1 MGPLLLVAPVLPV
14 DVLETA
20 TILEQ
25 NDLLDCIVTRYSPG
39 PALTKIL
46 AGNSVTK
53 RFAKRPVA
61 PVARTRKIESLV
73 ADLAYYVTRP
83 LSRTSA
89 VDCSF
94 SVVDRIASRRV
105 RAELGAVM
113 AREDSAIASF
123 QRAGELGV
131 KKIYSLPTAYWGT
144 VRRLMERDEG
154 EFPGICRAAIDEA
167 REAGRRWQRKDE
179 ELRMADFILAPSTFV
194 QQTVADVA
202 GATAPVKVL
211 PFGCDA
217 TWQVR
222 AVPQPKPIFLYAG
235 NITMRK
241 GVHRVLRAW
250 KKLNAHRTA
259 ELRLIGDMFLD
270 EKFLADYRGLYTH
283 VPRLPRVD
291 LQRHYAEASAFVF
304 NAMADGFGYVIAEAM
319 SCGVPVIASRNSGA
333 PDIIEDKRD
342 GLLIDYGAD
351 SELEAAID
359 WALTQPGELAA
370 MGDSARA
377 KASALTWQAYGEKL
391 IAWLRSEVLRDRR

>member
-1 MGPLLLVAPVLPV
+1 
-14 DVLETA
+14 
-20 TILEQ
+20 
-25 NDLLDCIVTRYSPG
+25 
-39 PALTKIL
+39 
-46 AGNSVTK
+46 
-53 RFAKRPVA
+53 
-61 PVARTRKIESLV
+61 VARTRKIESLV

-105 RAELGAVM
+105 RAGLGAVM

-123 QRAGELGV
+123 QRARELGV
-131 KKIYSLPTAYWGT
+131 KRIYSLPTAYWGT
-144 VRRLMERDEG
+144 VRRLMERDEE
-154 EFPGICRAAIDEA
+154 EFPGICRAASDEA
-167 REAGRRWQRKDE
+167 RDAGRRWQRKDE

-194 QQTVADVA
+194 QRSVADA
-202 GATAPVKVL
+202 GGAAAPVEVL
-211 PFGCDA
+211 PFGCDQA
-217 TWQVR
+217 WTIK
-222 AVPQPKPIFLYAG
+222 AMPQPKPIFLYAG

-283 VPRLPRVD
+283 VPRLPPTE
-291 LQRHYAEASAFVF
+291 LQRHYAQASAFVF

-319 SCGVPVIASRNSGA
+319 SSGVPVIASRNSGA
-333 PDIIEDKRD
+333 PDIFEDKRD

-351 SELEAAID
+351 DQLETAID
-359 WALTQPGELAA
+359 WALTRPGELAA
-370 MGDSARA
+370 MGDRAQA
-377 KASALTWQAYGEKL
+377 KASVLTWRAYGEKL
-391 IAWLRSEVLRDRR
+391 ISWLRSEVLSDQL